1 MHLVQLYMYSKN
13 RVKVHDNTVAGN
25 GRFCKLET
33 AVTDVRK
40 PKNS

>member
-1 MHLVQLYMYSKN
+1 MS
-13 RVKVHDNTVAGN
+13 VKVHDNTVAGN